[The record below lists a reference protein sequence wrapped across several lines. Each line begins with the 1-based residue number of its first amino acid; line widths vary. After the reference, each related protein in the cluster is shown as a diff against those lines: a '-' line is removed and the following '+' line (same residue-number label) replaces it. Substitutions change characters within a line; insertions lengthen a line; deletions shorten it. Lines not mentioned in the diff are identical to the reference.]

1 MLLRY
6 KEAQHNMASGM
17 NSRLFIGNV
26 RHRRFTPVL
35 HELNYSLFMPAIDV
49 DEIDELE
56 KKVWGFGTR
65 WWHWA
70 RFKRSDY
77 VGEGS
82 LKKAVQDKL
91 ESLTGVKCDGRVI
104 AVCHLRYLGLYFSP
118 VNFYYVYN
126 KQGEWKYL
134 LAEVSNTPW
143 NERHYY
149 AVSADQDDEQF
160 GWKQEKAFHVSP
172 FNPIDQQYHWKIKP
186 LTDKLNI
193 HLECHKDGKHFDA
206 TMAMKAT
213 VLSSKSLMKCLVIT
227 PIQTVKVVFGIYW
240 HALKLW
246 RKGAPFYSHPKY
258 SNENNTQPEKKK
270 KESNNKE
277 NSAC

>member
-1 MLLRY
+1 MDS
-6 KEAQHNMASGM
+6 QM

-26 RHRRFTPVL
+26 RHRRFTPVN

-49 DEIDELE
+49 DEIDALE
-56 KKVWGFGTR
+56 KKVWGFGSR

-77 VGEGS
+77 IGEGS
-82 LKKAVQDKL
+82 VKSAVHSKI
-91 ESLTGVKCDGRVI
+91 EELTGVRCTGKVI

-126 KQGEWKYL
+126 AEGEWKYL

-149 AVSADQDDEQF
+149 AVSADKEEEKF
-160 GWKQEKAFHVSP
+160 GWEQVKAFHVSP
-172 FNPIDQQYHWKIKP
+172 FNPIDQLYRWRIKP

-193 HLECHKDGKHFDA
+193 HLECHKGEKHFDA
-206 TMAMKAT
+206 TMVMKAKP
-213 VLSSKSLMKCLVIT
+213 LSSKTLLRCLIVT
-227 PIQTVKVVFGIYW
+227 PIQTVKVMVGIYW

-246 RKGAPFYSHPKY
+246 VKGAPFYSHPKY
-258 SNENNTQPEKKK
+258 STHEEIEADTEKTDKK
-270 KESNNKE
+270 NKKHKE

>member
-1 MLLRY
+1 
-6 KEAQHNMASGM
+6 M
-17 NSRLFIGNV
+17 NSRIFIGNV
-26 RHRRFTPVL
+26 RHRRFTPVN
-35 HELNYSLFMPAIDV
+35 HELNYALFMPAIDV
-49 DEIDELE
+49 EELAELE

-77 VGEGS
+77 VGEGK
-82 LKKAVQDKL
+82 LQTAVQDKVA
-91 ESLTGVKCDGRVI
+91 EITGVRCTGKVI

-126 KQGEWKYL
+126 HAGEWQYL

-149 AVSADQDDEQF
+149 AVAANQSDEQF
-160 GWKQEKAFHVSP
+160 GWEQDKAFHVSP
-172 FNPIDQQYHWKIKP
+172 FNPIDQRYKWKLKP
-186 LTDKLNI
+186 LTGKLSI
-193 HLECHKDGKHFDA
+193 HLECHKGEKHFDA
-206 TMAMKAT
+206 TMAMKAHELT
-213 VLSSKSLMKCLVIT
+213 SKNLLRYLLVT
-227 PIQTVKVVFGIYW
+227 PMQTVKIMIGIYW

-246 RKGAPFYSHPKY
+246 LKGAPFYSHPKY
-258 SNENNTQPEKKK
+258 SQPVEVKDVKALKDEKNNKQ
-270 KESNNKE
+270 KE